1 MVLLITWGPIQV
13 REVDYWTCT
22 MHPDPDHA
30 SCQVEEER
38 VHEFTLYSECEGFVQ
53 PDADQGQ
60 QANVD
65 YLERLALKHLAVR
78 HLRHVLPWLACKEH
92 DTLLKGIKVNQT
104 PLASVY
110 SK

>member
-1 MVLLITWGPIQV
+1 MFLLNLWGSVQAL
-13 REVDYWTCT
+13 EVKHWICT

-38 VHEFTLYSECEGFVQ
+38 VHEFSRYTECEGFVQ

-65 YLERLALKHLAVR
+65 HFERLALEHLKAG
-78 HLRHVLPWLACKEH
+78 HLRHVLPWLACKDH
-92 DTLLKGIKVNQT
+92 DTLLKGIKVNQI
-104 PLASVY
+104 PPASVY